1 MTTKF
6 RADNIGSLLRPP
18 ELIEARAALR
28 QGRIDFE
35 QLREVEDRSIL
46 AALEMQKAAGVDV
59 FTDGEYRRGL
69 FLDVLT
75 DAVDGFTAA
84 ARSIEWRAPG
94 GKVETVKSGK
104 VVDARLRQ
112 RRRLAGHESA
122 FLKSHCAGPFKIT
135 LPTPAQFMFASYQK
149 GVTDQFYPRRTDLT
163 ADLVAILQDEIKALI
178 KDGVPYIQ
186 MDAPSFTD
194 FVDER
199 YRARMR
205 ESGLDPEAAL
215 DEALAASNDCFVGA
229 KNPGVTTAIHLC
241 RGNQRSRWLKEGS
254 YDAIAEKIFGILD
267 VDRFL
272 LEYDSARAGGF
283 EPLRFVPQGK
293 TVVLGLVTTKTPDLE
308 PIDELVRRVEEA
320 SRFIPI
326 ERLAISPQCGF
337 ASMLQ
342 GNLLSHDDQ
351 RRKLELVVEV
361 ARNVWG

>member
-1 MTTKF
+1 MSERY
-6 RADNIGSLLRPP
+6 RADQVGSLLRPS
-18 ELIEARAALR
+18 ELIQARAALSNG
-28 QGRIDFE
+28 QMSLD
-35 QLREVEDRSIL
+35 QLRKVEDHAIL
-46 AALEMQKAAGVDV
+46 DALQLQREAGVEV

-75 DAVDGFTAA
+75 EAVDGFTAGV
-84 ARSIEWRAPG
+84 RPIEWRAPG
-94 GKVETVKSGK
+94 GKVETVKGGK
-104 VVDARLRQ
+104 IVDARLRQ

-122 FLKSHCAGPFKIT
+122 FLKSHCSGPFKIT
-135 LPTPAQFMFASYQK
+135 LPTPAQFMFAGYQQ

-163 ADLVAILQDEIKALI
+163 ADLVAILQDEIKALV

-215 DEALAASNDCFVGA
+215 DEALTASNDCFAGA
-229 KNPGVTTAIHLC
+229 KNTGVTTAIHLC

-254 YDAIAEKIFGILD
+254 YDAIAEKIFGTLD

-272 LEYDSARAGGF
+272 LEYDSVRAGGF

-293 TVVLGLVTTKTPDLE
+293 TVVLGLVTTKTPELE

-326 ERLAISPQCGF
+326 ERLAVSPQCGF

-361 ARNVWG
+361 ARKVWG